1 MVKNR
6 LIAVVI
12 IRDNQVVQSVKFK
25 HTNVIHYDA
34 IHAIETFNQWSVDEI
49 VLLNVSPNQKTKADF
64 LKLVER
70 VSRSCFVPLSVGG
83 WIDEFKYAVD
93 LIRNGADKLVVN
105 TACFTNSELI
115 QELITHFGSQ
125 CVVASID
132 FDYVNQVPT
141 VLIDR
146 GTRDINVSPDEW
158 AKKMEVLGVGEIFL
172 NCVSR
177 DGARKGYD
185 LEMVRKV
192 SDAISIPLIAFGGV
206 LRWQHLLDGI
216 HAGASAVAAANVF
229 HYTEH
234 AAKRAKEYLY
244 DEGVNIR
251 TPEFMNE

>member
-49 VLLNVSPNQKTKADF
+49 VLLNVSPSSGTKDDF
-64 LKLVER
+64 LELVGR
-70 VSRSCFVPLSVGG
+70 VSKSCFVPLSVGG
-83 WIDEFKYAVD
+83 WIDDFEYGCSLV
-93 LIRNGADKLVVN
+93 RNGADKLVLN
-105 TACFTNSELI
+105 TACHSNQDLVKNLI
-115 QELITHFGSQ
+115 EHFGSQ

-132 FDYVNQVPT
+132 FDYVDEKPT

-146 GTRDINVSPDEW
+146 GTRDIGVSPNLW
-158 AKKMEVLGVGEIFL
+158 AETLENMGVGEVFL

-185 LEMVRKV
+185 LDMVEKV
-192 SDAISIPLIAFGGV
+192 SSNISIPLIAFGGV
-206 LRWQHLLDGI
+206 LRWKHLLDGLNV
-216 HAGASAVAAANVF
+216 GASAVAAANIF

-251 TPEFMNE
+251 IPEFMND